1 MLNCFFSSNSRISV
15 VKKQYHVLSKQ
26 CSCNESEK
34 CLTFAH
40 MFPRMDQNGQELQQY
55 CNDIFTIFDNIAK
68 ISLQYLTIL
77 KQYCNSSI
85 QQSITSD
92 VALHPTGN
100 LFSNFQFLFFLALS
114 APIWDLC
121 PKAGYWGPSLNRQAA
136 RCIATISL
144 QYLTILKQYCN
155 SPIQQSITS
164 ESRILEAFS

>member
-15 VKKQYHVLSKQ
+15 VKKQYHVLSSNIMFYQAMFDLCPHVPKDG
-26 CSCNESEK
+26 SES
-34 CLTFAH
+34 
-40 MFPRMDQNGQELQQY
+40 RQELQQY
-55 CNDIFTIFDNIAK
+55 CNDIFTIFDNIAT
-68 ISLQYLTIL
+68 ISVQYLTIL

-85 QQSITSD
+85 QQSITSA

-136 RCIATISL
+136 RYIA
-144 QYLTILKQYCN
+144 YCN
-155 SPIQQSITS
+155 NTKTEVGRSGQPQPNIRTLPTQ
-164 ESRILEAFS
+164 